1 MNFSKKK
8 KKMRKIRRSRFTIL
22 LDLIPNIFFML
33 VKIFTTLFDPS
44 SRRVKSVKWTFLII

>member
-1 MNFSKKK
+1 MKFSKKK

-44 SRRVKSVKWTFLII
+44 SRHVKSVK

>member
-8 KKMRKIRRSRFTIL
+8 KKMRKIKRSRFTIL

-44 SRRVKSVKWTFLII
+44 SRHVKSVKWTFLII

>member
-22 LDLIPNIFFML
+22 LDLIPNIFFSML

-44 SRRVKSVKWTFLII
+44 SRRVKSVK

>member
-8 KKMRKIRRSRFTIL
+8 IKKWERSEGV
-22 LDLIPNIFFML
+22 DLILNIFFML

-44 SRRVKSVKWTFLII
+44 SRHVKSVKWTFLII